1 MASKLDELQQKIAA
15 LQQEHDDLLAN
26 QKAEAI
32 EQINAMLKTYGIK
45 PHQLDFGGPTVGR
58 NPIRTPS
65 KIVVKYRSESGAW
78 SGRGRKPKWVED
90 HLKSGG
96 TLDDFL
102 VK

>member
-15 LQQEHDDLLAN
+15 LQQEHDELLAS
-26 QKAEAI
+26 QKSDAI
-32 EQINAMLKTYGIK
+32 EQINSMIKTYGIK

-58 NPIRTPS
+58 TPIRASS
-65 KIVVKYRSESGAW
+65 KVAVKYRSPSGSW

>member
-15 LQQEHDDLLAN
+15 LQQEHDELLAT
-26 QKAEAI
+26 QKDEAI
-32 EQINAMLKTYGIK
+32 EQINVMLKTYGIK
-45 PHQLDFGGPTVGR
+45 PHQLDFGGVTVGR
-58 NPIRTPS
+58 TPIRTPS
-65 KIVVKYRSESGAW
+65 KIAIKYKSQSGSW
-78 SGRGRKPKWVED
+78 SGRGRKPKWVEE